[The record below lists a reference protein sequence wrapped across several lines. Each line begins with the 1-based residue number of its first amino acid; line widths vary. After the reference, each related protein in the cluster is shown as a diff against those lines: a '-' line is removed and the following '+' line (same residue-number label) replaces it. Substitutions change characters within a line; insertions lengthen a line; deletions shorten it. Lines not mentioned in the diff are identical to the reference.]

1 MSLTET
7 VFSVDVLGQILF
19 DELRAESSAHFLVAY
34 SGGMDSHVLLHA
46 TATLREQYTITVT
59 ALHADHGLVP
69 ESADWVR
76 HCRRVCDAL
85 NIELRTSALAL
96 DRCGDSNL
104 EDRARSARYGW
115 MSQVMLPGQILMTAH
130 SQDDQAETVVLRL
143 LRGSGLRGMG
153 GIRESRDFAGGR
165 LLRPLLRFDR
175 ASLHNYARGHGLA
188 WIEDPSNDQ
197 LHFDRNIVRHR
208 VLPVLR
214 DRWPHAVASIA
225 RSARHLDRADTVLQK
240 VTRADIEAC
249 TADPGGAVLAR
260 HPVLSAQCLQL
271 LPRAQAELALRLWVG
286 GCGYPV
292 PRSRVMDEIF
302 RQLLRPGGALH
313 GAVGWSGVAIR
324 RYRGRMYLDG
334 MSEIDSGFDHQEWS
348 GDAPLLLGA
357 LGVRLVP
364 KPAQGKGISMDY
376 TQAMTVRPRYGGERC
391 RLPQRHHRHTIK
403 HIYQAFG
410 VPPWER
416 QRVPLLFRGDEV
428 VAIPGVL
435 VCAPFAARPGEP
447 GIAICV
453 EPVAPTIPGKLGCA
467 SKCSD

>member
-19 DELRAESSAHFLVAY
+19 DELRAESSAHLLVAY

-46 TATLREQYTITVT
+46 TAKLRDQYAITVS
-59 ALHADHGLVP
+59 ALHADHGIVP
-69 ESADWVR
+69 ESVDWVR

-85 NIELRTSALAL
+85 NIEFRTSALAL

-104 EDRARSARYGW
+104 EARARSARYGW
-115 MSQVMLPGQILMTAH
+115 LSQAMLPGQILLTGH
-130 SQDDQAETVVLRL
+130 TQDDQAETVVLRL

-153 GIRESRDFAGGR
+153 GIRESREFADGR

-175 ASLHNYARGHGLA
+175 VSLHSYARSHGLT
-188 WIEDPSNDQ
+188 WIEDPSNNE

-214 DRWPHAVASIA
+214 DRWPHAAASIA

-249 TADPGGAVLAR
+249 TVDPGGAVLAR
-260 HPVLSAQCLQL
+260 HPVLSAQCLQS
-271 LPRAQAELALRLWVG
+271 LPRARAELALRLWVG
-286 GCGYPV
+286 DRGYPV
-292 PRSRVMDEIF
+292 PGARLIDEIF
-302 RQLLRPGGALH
+302 RQLSRPGGALH
-313 GAVGWSGVAIR
+313 GAVSWSGVAIR

-334 MSEIDSGFDHQEWS
+334 MSAIGSGFDRQDWS

-364 KPAQGKGISMDY
+364 KRVQGRGISMDY
-376 TQAMTVRPRYGGERC
+376 VDAMTVRGRCGGERC
-391 RLPQRHHRHTIK
+391 RLPQRHHRHTVK

-416 QRVPLLFRGDEV
+416 QRLPLLYRGDEV

-435 VCAPFAARPGEP
+435 VCAPFAARPGES

-453 EPVAPTIPGKLGCA
+453 KPIVSTVRGQSGGG